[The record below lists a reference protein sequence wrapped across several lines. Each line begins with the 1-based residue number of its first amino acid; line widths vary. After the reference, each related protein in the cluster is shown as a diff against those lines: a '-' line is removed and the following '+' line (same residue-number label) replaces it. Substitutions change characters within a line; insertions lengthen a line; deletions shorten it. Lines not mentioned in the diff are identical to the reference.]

1 MSLPN
6 PIMFLSLKKVCL
18 RPFLPLSS
26 HDEAENGL
34 FPRQVAC
41 IKDDAEL
48 ILGEK
53 KEITFGN
60 HEPSTF

>member
-1 MSLPN
+1 MSLN
-6 PIMFLSLKKVCL
+6 VFIFEKSLFKA
-18 RPFLPLSS
+18 FLPLSS